1 MSINILARVVQDSL
15 FPPYFSPCFLWPEAP
30 PPLPATS
37 APFSAGFPSLSA
49 LRLLSFTHC
58 QFPLKTPLHPRGAG
72 LSPGLFF
79 FSSNFLLFFKGE
91 LNYPAAPARHHRS
104 KAPSEAGSL
113 SAVDPT
119 LWRRRGGSVTGWKV
133 QLVGE
138 KARLQQAAFPL
149 ICIHITKS

>member
-1 MSINILARVVQDSL
+1 MRGLCRTHFSRHIFPLASCGLR
-15 FPPYFSPCFLWPEAP
+15 
-30 PPLPATS
+30 PPLPS
-37 APFSAGFPSLSA
+37 QQPQHLSQQGFRGLSA